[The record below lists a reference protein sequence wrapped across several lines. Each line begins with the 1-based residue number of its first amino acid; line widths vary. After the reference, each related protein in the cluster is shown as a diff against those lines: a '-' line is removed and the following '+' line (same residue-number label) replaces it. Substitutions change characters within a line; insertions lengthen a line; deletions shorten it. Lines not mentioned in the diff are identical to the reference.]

1 MGRMVKQLAVIVG
14 VLALTATPAWAVFLD
29 FGVIAPTTGTLSY
42 AGGVSPFVGTSISVD
57 EVVGLDGTPLNN
69 GVTRD
74 IFGGDLDFTTGAYIG
89 DGTNWIFGPGGSI
102 TITGGVD
109 LNNDGDVLDLV
120 DVPAGTILLS
130 GTFTSSTTILTAGPA
145 LRIISSGAFDDIK
158 DEELAA
164 FYGLAGSGFGWT
176 GGFGLGF
183 VSTAGSGSSF
193 SSTTPTSGDLI
204 NFPIV
209 PEPTSML
216 LLGLGLL
223 GGIGGSR
230 KKLF

>member
-1 MGRMVKQLAVIVG
+1 MGRIAKYLVLVVGLLAW
-14 VLALTATPAWAVFLD
+14 TASPAWAVFLD

-42 AGGVSPFVGTSISVD
+42 AGGPAAFVGSSISVD

-74 IFGGDLDFTTGAYIG
+74 IFGGALSFTTGAYIG
-89 DGTNWIFGPGGSI
+89 DGTNWLFGPGGSI

-130 GTFTSSTTILTAGPA
+130 GTFTSPTTILTAGPS

-164 FYGLAGSGFGWT
+164 FYGLSGTGFGWN

-183 VSTAGSGSSF
+183 VSSAASGSSF

-204 NFPIV
+204 NFPVV
-209 PEPTSML
+209 PEPASML
-216 LLGLGLL
+216 LMGMGLIGA
-223 GGIGGSR
+223 IGGSR

>member
-109 LNNDGDVLDLV
+109 LNNNGVLDAG
-120 DVPAGTILLS
+120 DVPAGTILLI
-130 GTFTSSTTILTAGPA
+130 GTFTSPTTILTSGPS
-145 LRIISSGAFDDIK
+145 LRIISSGSFDDIK
-158 DEELAA
+158 DDQLAG
-164 FYGLAGSGFGWT
+164 FYGLPGTGFGWT

-183 VSTAGSGSSF
+183 VSQNAPGSSF
-193 SSTTPTSGDLI
+193 SSTIPTSGDLI

-216 LLGLGLL
+216 LLGLGLV
-223 GGIGGSR
+223 GAIGGSR